1 MRFRSAL
8 GALGLAAML
17 IVPARAGAEPGD
29 PSPTGKGIT
38 GGALLGA
45 ELVTGVEAAAGVDS
59 TWAYVGGGLAGA
71 AGGGVGG
78 YFLEQDADPQ
88 VSLLLLAG
96 GMALIIPATVL
107 VLNATAYRPP
117 ADYVEDTPPSDE
129 PVADPPQPGAR
140 LPARKTRATA
150 RKAPPVPAA
159 LIAIQPERLLL
170 SVPAPEVGYVYTRQE
185 IASLG
190 VKQATEVRIP
200 LLHVLF

>member
-1 MRFRSAL
+1 MRLHPAL
-8 GALGLAAML
+8 GALGLLSAL
-17 IVPARAGAEPGD
+17 LVPGRACAEPGD

-78 YFLEQDADPQ
+78 YFLEQDADPH
-88 VSLLLLAG
+88 VPLLMLAG

-117 ADYVEDTPPSDE
+117 ADYVQDTAPSDE
-129 PVADPPQPGAR
+129 PVADPPKPSAR
-140 LPARKTRATA
+140 VPARKSRATH
-150 RKAPPVPAA
+150 PVPIPPA
-159 LIAIQPERLLL
+159 LIAIQPERLAL
-170 SVPAPEVGYVYTRQE
+170 SIPAPEVRYVYTRQE
-185 IASLG
+185 IAALG
-190 VKQATEVRIP
+190 VRQATEIRIP
-200 LLHVLF
+200 LLDVRF

>member
-8 GALGLAAML
+8 GALGLASAL

-45 ELVTGVEAAAGVDS
+45 ELVTGVEAATGVDS

-78 YFLEQDADPQ
+78 YFLEQDAGAKVP
-88 VSLLLLAG
+88 LLLLAG

-117 ADYVEDTPPSDE
+117 TDYVEDTPPSDE
-129 PVADPPQPGAR
+129 PVADPPRPSAR
-140 LPARKTRATA
+140 LPV
-150 RKAPPVPAA
+150 RKAHRKAQPLPPA
-159 LIAIQPERLLL
+159 LIAIQPERLML
-170 SVPAPEVGYVYTRQE
+170 SIPAPEVGYVYTREE

-190 VKQATEVRIP
+190 VKQATQVRIP
-200 LLHVLF
+200 LLDVRF